1 MMSFRRIKY
10 DSEWNVLLFAIR
22 SIKKKS
28 DLEQLI
34 GKSKIYYFDPI
45 SRNVQRIYLNLSA

>member
-10 DSEWNVLLFAIR
+10 DSEWNVLLFAI